1 MASPDIMIISRKL
14 VDEQPEVA
22 KKLATA
28 IFKGVNYTNENPDD
42 TAKTVAHYF
51 RKDPEDVLAA
61 MKQFKYFGA
70 DNWQKHMK
78 LHTGQMEYLSEL
90 AGRQWQD
97 RQDARRARLGERE
110 LHSEVERRVSEI
122 ASNEELK
129 ARRRPFDKGRRPS
142 RAASAAQ
149 ARAAASRLVC
159 CSSASCRSC
168 SCSRSG
174 TVATERGWIS
184 PVFLPKPGRVVAE
197 AIASFA
203 SGQLLKDIWMS
214 TQRVLL
220 GFALAGVVAIPL
232 GIVMAVWAPAKAAI
246 DPFVSLLRPLPSIT
260 WIPLTML
267 WLGIGEG
274 QKVAIVFMGSWIYIL
289 LYTIES
295 TKRVDPLLIRAA
307 RNLGAS
313 DLRVMREVILPGAL
327 PGIIAGLK
335 VTLAISWSCV
345 LSAEMIAAQNG
356 LGA

>member
-1 MASPDIMIISRKL
+1 MS
-14 VDEQPEVA
+14 Q
-22 KKLATA
+22 
-28 IFKGVNYTNENPDD
+28 
-42 TAKTVAHYF
+42 
-51 RKDPEDVLAA
+51 
-61 MKQFKYFGA
+61 
-70 DNWQKHMK
+70 
-78 LHTGQMEYLSEL
+78 
-90 AGRQWQD
+90 
-97 RQDARRARLGERE
+97 
-110 LHSEVERRVSEI
+110 I
-122 ASNEELK
+122 ASNESTVLSAEGTSDLL
-129 ARRRPFDKGRRPS
+129 ARPGRRRS
-142 RAASAAQ
+142 RKPALLLISVLSVLFVLA
-149 ARAAASRLVC
+149 LWYL
-159 CSSASCRSC
+159 
-168 SCSRSG
+168 
-174 TVATERGWIS
+174 ATERGWVS

-197 AIASFA
+197 AIANFA
-203 SGQLLKDIWMS
+203 SGQLPKDIWMS

-232 GIVMAVWAPAKAAI
+232 GIVMAVWAPAKAAM

-313 DLRVMREVILPGAL
+313 DLHVMLHVILPGAL

-356 LGA
+356 LGALIWQGKDWGNLALVLVGMLCISIVVLLADKLADMLERLLLPWERHQRS

>member
-1 MASPDIMIISRKL
+1 MSQITS
-14 VDEQPEVA
+14 
-22 KKLATA
+22 
-28 IFKGVNYTNENPDD
+28 NESTPG
-42 TAKTVAHYF
+42 
-51 RKDPEDVLAA
+51 VLAA
-61 MKQFKYFGA
+61 EGTSA
-70 DNWQKHMK
+70 
-78 LHTGQMEYLSEL
+78 LAPR
-90 AGRQWQD
+90 AGR
-97 RQDARRARLGERE
+97 RT
-110 LHSEVERRVSEI
+110 
-122 ASNEELK
+122 
-129 ARRRPFDKGRRPS
+129 RRRP
-142 RAASAAQ
+142 ALLLISAL
-149 ARAAASRLVC
+149 SVVLVL
-159 CSSASCRSC
+159 ALWYF
-168 SCSRSG
+168 
-174 TVATERGWIS
+174 ATERGWVS

-203 SGQLLKDIWMS
+203 SGQLIKDIWMS

-220 GFALAGVVAIPL
+220 GFLLAGVVAVPL
-232 GIVMAVWAPAKAAI
+232 GIIMAVWAPAKAAM

-295 TKRVDPLLIRAA
+295 TKRIDPLLIRAA

-313 DLRVMREVILPGAL
+313 DLHVMLHVILPGAL

-356 LGA
+356 LGALIWQGKDWGNLALVLVGMLCISIVVLLADKLADMLERLLLPWERHQRS